1 MRKRKKYGRS
11 GHVNKSMQRKK
22 YKKTNVCTKG
32 KNERNKNGISPTYV
46 QNPATNMRI

>member
-1 MRKRKKYGRS
+1 MKGVDTLTNQCKGR
-11 GHVNKSMQRKK
+11 NK
-22 YKKTNVCTKG
+22 KKTNVCTKG